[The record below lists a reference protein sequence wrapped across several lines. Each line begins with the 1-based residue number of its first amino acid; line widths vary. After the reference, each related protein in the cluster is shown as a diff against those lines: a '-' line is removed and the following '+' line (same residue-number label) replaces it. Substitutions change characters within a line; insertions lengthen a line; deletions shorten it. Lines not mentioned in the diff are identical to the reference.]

1 MKTNTMRQYNFEIY
15 TKCPETGETGWEIEF
30 RNVTAQS
37 KERAIEMLESSPNFD
52 CIILS
57 NGSRPSPIDREA
69 CWDNSPSLWKILF
82 SEPSAPF
89 LTFKGI

>member
-1 MKTNTMRQYNFEIY
+1 MKTNTMKHYNFEIY
-15 TKCPETGETGWEIEF
+15 TKCPETGETGWDIEF
-30 RNVTAQS
+30 RNVTARS

-57 NGSRPSPIDREA
+57 NGNRPSSIDREA
-69 CWDNSPSLWKILF
+69 CWDTYPSFSSAPF

-89 LTFKGI
+89 LIFKGI